1 MTTLPAVVD
10 VREVGP
16 RDGLQAE
23 APVPVDDRVRLI
35 DAVVAAGV
43 THIEAVSFV
52 SPKAVP
58 AMAGAAQVMAQVARP
73 EGVRFVAL
81 VPNVRGAEMA
91 MASEVDELTVTIS
104 ASPAYNEKNVRMS
117 IEESLEAIAG
127 ICGVAGGA
135 PVDGVVSCA
144 FGSPYEGEIPV
155 AEVVGL
161 GERVLEAG
169 AASVT
174 YADTTGMGTPRRVV
188 ELVTAAGTDIGFHF
202 HDTRG
207 TALVNAFAAMEAG
220 VARFDASVGGLG
232 GSPFAAGAAGNL
244 ATEDFVAMLD
254 DLGVETSID
263 LEAYLAASAIAA
275 QVVGHPVPARVATA
289 GPRTRLA
296 G

>member
-1 MTTLPAVVD
+1 MTALPASID
-10 VREVGP
+10 IREVGP

-23 APVPVDDRVRLI
+23 APAPVADRVRLI
-35 DAVVAAGV
+35 DALLAAGV
-43 THIEAVSFV
+43 NHIEAVSFV

-58 AMAGAAQVMAQVARP
+58 AMADADEVMARVSRP
-73 EGVRFVAL
+73 AGVRFVAL

-91 MASEVDELTVTIS
+91 MASDVDELTVTIS
-104 ASPAYNEKNVRMS
+104 ASPVYNEKNVRMS
-117 IEESLEAIAG
+117 IEQSLEAIAG
-127 ICGVAGGA
+127 ICTVAGGV

-144 FGSPYEGEIPV
+144 FGSPYEGELSV

-169 AASVT
+169 ATSVS
-174 YADTTGMGTPRRVV
+174 YADTTGMGSPRRVE

-220 VARFDASVGGLG
+220 VARFDSSVGGLG

-263 LEAYLAASAIAA
+263 LDTYLSASAIAA
-275 QVVGHPVPARVATA
+275 EITGHPVPARVATA